1 MAIKRY
7 LELVERVDLL
17 IRKKATGNPP
27 QMAAKLGLSL
37 RAWHYLRD
45 ELIED
50 LAFPIAYSRSRQTYY
65 YEASP
70 PDLTTLF
77 ARLLAHPPR
86 SLRNGNDEIRGGE
99 YTDYQLFKLYLFLA

>member
-7 LELVERVDLL
+7 LALVERVDLL
-17 IRKKATGNPP
+17 IRQKATGSAP
-27 QMAAKLGLSL
+27 QMATKLGLSL

-77 ARLLAHPPR
+77 SHLLSHPPR
-86 SLRNGNDEIRGGE
+86 SLRNSSIE
-99 YTDYQLFKLYLFLA
+99 

>member
-1 MAIKRY
+1 MAIQRY
-7 LELVERVDLL
+7 LALIERVDQL
-17 IRKKATGNPP
+17 IRQKATGSPP

-65 YEASP
+65 YETPP

-77 ARLLAHPPR
+77 ACILSPPP
-86 SLRNGNDEIRGGE
+86 LVV
-99 YTDYQLFKLYLFLA
+99 